1 MDLKKLYI
9 EKAVYP
15 AMTLLQ
21 HNRVTEYTRSLIAT
35 EAMDPVQ
42 RAAELRQ
49 RLSELLFL
57 CRDHVPAYTD
67 LPFTELELRREA
79 LD

>member
-21 HNRVTEYTRSLIAT
+21 HNRVTAYTRALQET
-35 EAMDPVQ
+35 EQ
-42 RAAELRQ
+42 LEN
-49 RLSELLFL
+49 LLL
-57 CRDHVPAYTD
+57 GY
-67 LPFTELELRREA
+67 PFF
-79 LD
+79 